1 MTTRTTSRALLALVL
16 AASLAACGGDD
27 GGDPTLTQPSASPT
41 SFASPT
47 APTQKPCEERP
58 PTAPPPAGAIKDVTT
73 KPAVQPNDAPPPCGL
88 VLSDIVVGT
97 GAEAVKGS
105 TTAVKYVGAFY
116 ETGKEFDSS
125 WSRGVDETLPV
136 QVGAGRV
143 IPGFDMGIT
152 GMKVGGRRQVTI
164 PSELGYGPRGQGPI
178 PGGATLVFVI
188 DLVEVT
194 PGG

>member
-1 MTTRTTSRALLALVL
+1 MTTRTTSRALVALVL

-27 GGDPTLTQPSASPT
+27 GGDPTLTQPSAPPT
-41 SFASPT
+41 SFASP
-47 APTQKPCEERP
+47 AGPTQEPCQERP
-58 PTAPPPAGAIKDVTT
+58 PTVPPPAGAIEDLST
-73 KPAVQPNDAPPPCGL
+73 KPAVQPNDAPPPCDL
-88 VLSDIVVGT
+88 VVSDIVVGA
-97 GAEAVKGS
+97 GAEAVVGS
-105 TTAVKYVGAFY
+105 MTEVKYVGAFY
-116 ETGKEFDSS
+116 ETGEEFDSS

-136 QVGAGRV
+136 EVGAGRV
-143 IPGFDMGIT
+143 IEGFDRGIT

-194 PGG
+194 PAG